1 MRIQTFGF
9 ESVDQNPHLLETF
22 PIVSVMKGDV
32 DLMQIEANEFPSR
45 LGRALRK
52 EIFGQNGLVETMIS
66 LSIQLEKRQRA
77 LMLSCFLV
85 RFFKSNKFNQH

>member
-1 MRIQTFGF
+1 MEELEECVRIQKFGF

-22 PIVSVMKGDV
+22 PVVRVMKGDV

-52 EIFGQNGLVETMIS
+52 EIFGQNGLVETMIGAEHS
-66 LSIQLEKRQRA
+66 TRKEAKGSDVK
-77 LMLSCFLV
+77 
-85 RFFKSNKFNQH
+85 RFFG